1 MKIRYL
7 SFSYLN
13 CIAFFSLFYF
23 LNFNAS
29 AQLKVKASGLVAKE
43 DEFYISFKVPPTN
56 DECYDIA
63 KVELL
68 NVSTQKVTVL
78 NMMKGDIAQLRV
90 GEHQIIWNFKENNFF
105 TEDEFDVFI
114 YLKPGSCQ
122 STVFNPPVN
131 TVPIMIDATHKPH
144 SLVLKLLTGTV
155 GVASGLLAYSLKNN
169 YDTKLSAFNS
179 VEQSIMQN
187 NGIINNE
194 IVRASDF
201 ATYSK
206 AYEDLKSAKNTGL
219 INTLVATSILSLG
232 FEVFLLTTKV
242 KIKES
247 NISLK
252 PSTKGYGLSFVYR
265 IK

>member
-1 MKIRYL
+1 MNNKLSSLL
-7 SFSYLN
+7 SFFCFCFL
-13 CIAFFSLFYF
+13 FSSLSFH
-23 LNFNAS
+23 S
-29 AQLKVKASGLVAKE
+29 WAQLKVKASGLVAKE
-43 DEFYISFKVPPTN
+43 EEFYISFKVPSTN
-56 DECYDIA
+56 DECYEIA

-78 NMMKGDIAQLRV
+78 NMMKGDIAQLRA
-90 GEHQIIWNFKENNFF
+90 GEHQVIWNFKENNFF
-105 TEDEFDVFI
+105 IEDEFDIYI

-122 STVFNPPVN
+122 SAVYNPPVN
-131 TVPIMIDATHKPH
+131 TTSIVVDATHKPH

-169 YDTKLSAFNS
+169 YDNKLSAFNS

-206 AYEDLKSAKNTGL
+206 AYEELKSAKNTGL
-219 INTLVATSILSLG
+219 LNTLVATSIL
-232 FEVFLLTTKV
+232 
-242 KIKES
+242 
-247 NISLK
+247 
-252 PSTKGYGLSFVYR
+252 
-265 IK
+265 